1 MERVANV
8 IVDVPAMQTNQPYSY
23 LIPAPLTQTVALGM
37 RVAVPFGRGNRLIQG
52 FVVGFS
58 ELDPQDEAVTKLK
71 MINAVLDLKPVL
83 NQELISLSGWLAHQ
97 AYAFQITVLQAMLP
111 SMFRAKYKKYLRPID
126 EINDPV
132 VQQLFGGRDL
142 IEYDETQFTP
152 EQVSKLTK
160 LQREGSLE
168 FYYEVNN
175 QAKAKT
181 KLGIKTLLDFEQ
193 LEEARSGLTKAAHK
207 QSVLLSLL
215 QTLAP
220 EQVVAKDQVV
230 AEYELSDAV
239 ITTGAK
245 KGWLAKVPMEVYRDP
260 MAHHTI
266 KPSQALTLQPH
277 QQAALTAINDA
288 AGQAQTFLLEGV
300 TGSGKTEVYL
310 QAMQHTLA
318 QGRTALMLVP
328 EIALT
333 PQMMVRVRSRF
344 GSQVAVLHSGL
355 SVGERYDEWRRIENG
370 EARVVV
376 GARSAVFAPLDNIGL
391 IIMDEEHE
399 NTYKQEENPRYHARD
414 VAMWRSQYYQAP
426 LVLGSATPSLESRA
440 RAQKG
445 VYQLL
450 MMPERINQ
458 QIMPTVQIVDMREEI
473 KKGPESTFSEEL
485 LVALKERLARGEQSV
500 LMLNRRGF
508 SSFMMCRDC
517 GYVLQCPNCDIGL
530 TLHMDTHSMKCHYC
544 GHEEGIPKMCPNCQS
559 TAIRYYGTGTQKVEQ
574 ELHELLP
581 EARILRMDLDTT
593 RKKGAHENML
603 TAFGAHQADIL
614 LGTQMIAKGLDF
626 PLVTLVGVLN
636 ADTALGLPDF
646 HAAERTF
653 QLLTQVAG
661 RAGRADLPGE
671 VYVQTYNPDH
681 YAIQLAKAHDYEHF
695 YQQEMQ
701 LRHLA
706 KYPPYFFTIK
716 LQGSDLDER
725 TAAQNMSQIGRW
737 LKKRLPADTIFLG
750 PTPRSIARI
759 NQRYYYQIV
768 IKYRHQNALDQ
779 VLNELLE
786 RAQTAGRNAFQLS
799 IDREPVSFM

>member
-399 NTYKQEENPRYHARD
+399 TTYKQEENPRYHARD